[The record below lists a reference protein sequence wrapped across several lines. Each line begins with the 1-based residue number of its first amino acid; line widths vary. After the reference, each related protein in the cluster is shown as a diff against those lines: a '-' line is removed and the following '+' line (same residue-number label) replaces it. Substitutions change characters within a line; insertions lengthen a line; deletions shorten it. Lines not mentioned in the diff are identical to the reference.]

1 MKKPTKTRRETAAP
15 TRAAA
20 MKPVL
25 VKMPPEL
32 IELLDERARLE
43 HRTRSNLIVH
53 LLYTSA
59 QQAASVSGAG

>member
-1 MKKPTKTRRETAAP
+1 MTPI
-15 TRAAA
+15 
-20 MKPVL
+20 M

-53 LLYTSA
+53 LLYTTT
-59 QQAASVSGAG
+59 QQAASVAGAA